1 MKKDDPTIQSVRDAR
16 HQISA
21 AVGHDP
27 QKLVEYYQQ
36 RQQRNQKQLVS
47 TTSELAKSKPDN
59 AA

>member
-21 AVGHDP
+21 EVGHDP

-36 RQQRNQKQLVS
+36 RQQRNRQRADSLPTVS
-47 TTSELAKSKPDN
+47 AHAAQDN

>member
-1 MKKDDPTIQSVRDAR
+1 MKKDDPTIQRVRDAR

-36 RQQRNQKQLVS
+36 RQQQNRQPVVS
-47 TTSELAKSKPDN
+47 TPPVPAPATQDN

>member
-21 AVGHDP
+21 EVGHDP

-36 RQQRNQKQLVS
+36 RQQPNRQRADSTPTVS
-47 TTSELAKSKPDN
+47 AHASQDN

>member
-36 RQQRNQKQLVS
+36 RQQQNRKPVVS
-47 TTSELAKSKPDN
+47 TPPAPALATQDN